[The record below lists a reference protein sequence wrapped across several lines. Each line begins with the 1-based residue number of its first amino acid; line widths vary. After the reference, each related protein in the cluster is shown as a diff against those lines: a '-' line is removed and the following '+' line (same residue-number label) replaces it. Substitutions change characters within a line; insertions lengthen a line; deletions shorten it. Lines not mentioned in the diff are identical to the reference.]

1 MVVVD
6 VAVVGVDVVPEL
18 VGCAADDAVTEAA
31 AVADSEVGTDAAAA
45 GVADVSVAEPA
56 AVVES
61 VPDVSAAADAPD
73 TSVAEPVAA
82 AKPDPDVEDE
92 AVVIFRR
99 SMTMALP
106 PVWAWVGTPLVGM
119 LYSTSSCS
127 FVEAK
132 EDCTD

>member
-1 MVVVD
+1 MVRESVWPEDEEVAGVVT
-6 VAVVGVDVVPEL
+6 VEGFDVVPEL
-18 VGCAADDAVTEAA
+18 VGCAADDAITEGA
-31 AVADSEVGTDAAAA
+31 AVADSETGTVAVVSLAS
-45 GVADVSVAEPA
+45 VADPA
-56 AVVES
+56 
-61 VPDVSAAADAPD
+61 
-73 TSVAEPVAA
+73 AA

-119 LYSTSSCS
+119 LYSTSSFS